1 MTEKVLESSA
11 LSAFCGSVAT
21 MLSAGIQTE
30 EAVLMLAENRVRS
43 RFQEV
48 CNTMYDSL
56 VAGDPFSV
64 AMQKSEGFPHYAIE
78 MARTGEE

>member
-1 MTEKVLESSA
+1 MAKTLLESSA

-30 EAVLMLAENRVRS
+30 EAVLMLAGNRERS

-48 CNTMYDSL
+48 CNIMYENL
-56 VAGDPFSV
+56 VAGETFSQ
-64 AMQKSEGFPHYAIE
+64 AMKATEGFPA
-78 MARTGEE
+78 